1 MEFKLPD
8 IGEGIAEGEVVKW
21 LVREGDAVRE
31 DQPIVQVMTD
41 KATVEIPSPRAG
53 RIARLCAREGEIVPV
68 GNVLLEIAEGAVAS
82 SPGAGIATPPPA
94 SPPLAP
100 APAPSPVAAVT
111 GNIAVTPAVRKL
123 AKDLSVDLA
132 FLRGSGPGGRITSED
147 VQRAADSRQ
156 TAASLSSPPAV
167 RGEEERIPIRGIRR
181 KVAER
186 MVQSKHIVP
195 HYAYMD
201 EVDVTELV
209 SLRQRMKP
217 EAEQQ
222 GIRLTYLSFI
232 LRAVVAA
239 LKKCPRINASVDEE
253 RKEIIVKRYY
263 NIGIATATPE
273 GVVVP
278 VLKDAD
284 RRSLSDIA
292 REIDRLVLAARSGRS
307 AVKDLQGGTFT
318 ITNVGSLGGL
328 FAAPI
333 VNYPEVAILATQKI
347 TKRPAVRDNRI
358 VIRDL
363 MHLSISLDHRVVDG
377 AEAVEF
383 MNQIIHLLES
393 PQQLVG

>member
-21 LVREGDAVRE
+21 LVRAGDTVHE
-31 DQPIVQVMTD
+31 DQPIVQIMTD

-53 RIARLCAREGEIVPV
+53 RIARLCAAEGEIVPV
-68 GNVLLEIAEGAVAS
+68 GQVLLEIEEAAHAPE
-82 SPGAGIATPPPA
+82 SPTPRSPATPPAAPSA
-94 SPPLAP
+94 TAEP
-100 APAPSPVAAVT
+100 APVSTTEPAYIPVA
-111 GNIAVTPAVRKL
+111 PAVRAL
-123 AKDLSVDLA
+123 AKQLGVDLA
-132 FLRGSGPGGRITSED
+132 VLRGSGPGGRITAED
-147 VQRAADSRQ
+147 VQRAAEARRV
-156 TAASLSSPPAV
+156 AASPTAPAAQ
-167 RGEEERIPIRGIRR
+167 GMEERVPIRGIRR

-186 MVQSKHIVP
+186 MVLAKQIVP

-217 EAEQQ
+217 EAERQ
-222 GIRLTYLSFI
+222 GVRLTFLSFI

-284 RRSLSDIA
+284 QRSLFDIA
-292 REIDRLVLAARSGRS
+292 REIDRLVTAARLGRS
-307 AVKDLQGGTFT
+307 SVKDLQGGTFT

-347 TKRPAVRDNRI
+347 TKRPAVRDNQI

-363 MHLSISLDHRVVDG
+363 MHMSISLDHRVVDG

-383 MNQIIHLLES
+383 MNQVIHLVED